1 MKTEDL
7 ITLLAADPPPPAFS
21 ALRVAA
27 VLLAA
32 VGLCAGLFLALAG
45 PRPDL
50 AAALAVPVVLAKTL
64 LAALTCTLSLWLVL
78 RLARPGH
85 GLGRAG
91 LVLVLPA
98 LLAGA
103 LWLQGYAA
111 RPPEVRFADVT
122 PLAVAECL
130 GFIVLLS
137 AIPAAVAL
145 RLLRDGAST
154 SPALSGALAGLAA
167 SAGAATG
174 YSLFCTQDNPVF
186 YITWYGLALFIVTA
200 ACAMLGRRR
209 LDW

>member
-1 MKTEDL
+1 MKTDDL
-7 ITLLAADPPPPAFS
+7 ITLLAADPPPPGLS
-21 ALRVAA
+21 PLRITA

-32 VGLCAGLFLALAG
+32 VTLCAGLFLAIAG

-64 LAALTCTLSLWLVL
+64 IAALTCALALVL
-78 RLARPGH
+78 AVQLARPGRSP
-85 GLGRAG
+85 GRAAL
-91 LVLVLPA
+91 LVVPA
-98 LLAGA
+98 LLAGG
-103 LWLQGYAA
+103 LWLYGFAV
-111 RPPEVRFADVT
+111 RSPEARFADVSVF
-122 PLAVAECL
+122 AVAECV

-137 AIPAAVAL
+137 MIPAAVAL

-200 ACAMLGRRR
+200 ACTVLGRRR